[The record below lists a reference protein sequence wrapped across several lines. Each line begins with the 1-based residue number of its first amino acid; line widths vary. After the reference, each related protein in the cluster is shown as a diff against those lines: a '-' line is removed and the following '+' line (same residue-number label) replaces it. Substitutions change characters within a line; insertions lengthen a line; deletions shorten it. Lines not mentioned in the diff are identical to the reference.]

1 MRPTIGMCT
10 CGVPFTKHVHGTPC
24 YPLPQATRKV
34 EVLNR
39 LPRLGETVQFWVA
52 APNIT
57 GTNGKILPEGQYLV
71 TLEGPECNCEETGI
85 GRPKWS
91 PSCPLHHRT
100 TIPRKPQ
107 EDDSLAQESVSIG
120 VGEGV
125 LDDLSY
131 LLMAEDARL
140 VEAYLVGVA
149 RGQTWVEADMN
160 DAEAPG

>member
-1 MRPTIGMCT
+1 MA
-10 CGVPFTKHVHGTPC
+10 GTSF
-24 YPLPQATRKV
+24 KDIK
-34 EVLNR
+34 VLNR
-39 LPRLGETVQFWVA
+39 LPRYGERVTFWTQA
-52 APNIT
+52 ANISDGRG
-57 GTNGKILPEGQYLV
+57 GTLPEDQYLV